1 MHTHLHENFARIFAT
16 NPAVPAPTDRREIND
31 DDCYLIDIPR
41 RVIVGHYGSSSA
53 TAQVARTQGIPLRPG
68 QALLRG
74 MQLKGSGLVDL
85 EAA

>member
-1 MHTHLHENFARIFAT
+1 MQNVHDTFQRIFAT
-16 NPAVPAPTDRREIND
+16 NPATPPKMTRSEIND
-31 DDCYLIDIPR
+31 DDTYVIDVTR
-41 RVIVGHYGSSSA
+41 RTIVGQYGPSSA

-74 MQLKGSGLVDL
+74 MQLKGSGLIDL

>member
-1 MHTHLHENFARIFAT
+1 MNHVHDTFQRIFAT
-16 NPAVPAPTDRREIND
+16 NPATPPKMTRSEIND
-31 DDCYLIDIPR
+31 DDTYVIDVTR
-41 RVIVGHYGSSSA
+41 RTIVGQYGPSSA

-74 MQLKGSGLVDL
+74 MQLKGSGLIDL